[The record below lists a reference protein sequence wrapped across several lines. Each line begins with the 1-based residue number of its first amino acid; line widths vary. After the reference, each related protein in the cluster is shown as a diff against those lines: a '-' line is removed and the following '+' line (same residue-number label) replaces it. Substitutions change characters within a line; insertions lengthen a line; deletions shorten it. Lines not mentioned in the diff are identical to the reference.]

1 MILRKRNSD
10 IAAGKESKRRVLA
23 TTLVMLIAVTLQV
36 GFWEKTYMNLPQ
48 LGILKPVPSN
58 LEAEALSFGDK
69 QLYFRAQ
76 ALNLQFMGDTW
87 GRSTPLKD
95 YDYKEVYKW
104 LSFLDKYDPKS
115 DILPSAAAYYYAKTQ
130 RPSDVRYLLD
140 YLEERADK
148 DLEANW
154 WWLSQSIYLAN
165 SVLQDR
171 PRAARMAAKLRS
183 VKADIPIWARQMEA
197 FVQEDLGDKEKS
209 ADVMCEVIRNY
220 KNFESLPKEEI
231 DYFVYFF
238 QERLKTWKGKE
249 NELIEYCAMRE
260 AARRAQAS
268 AAANE
273 ASVPATPVAG
283 VSPNAAAGTPVK

>member
-1 MILRKRNSD
+1 MRTN
-10 IAAGKESKRRVLA
+10 KRRMLA
-23 TTLVMLIAVTLQV
+23 TTLVILLALALQV
-36 GFWEKTYMNLPQ
+36 GFWEKTYLTLPK
-48 LGILKPVPSN
+48 LGILEPVPSDM
-58 LEAEALSFGDK
+58 EAEALSFGDK

-115 DILPSAAAYYYAKTQ
+115 NMLPSAAAYYYSKTQ
-130 RPSDVRYLLD
+130 RSSDVKYLLD
-140 YLEERADK
+140 YIEERAVK
-148 DLEANW
+148 DPEANW

-165 SVLQDR
+165 SILKDR
-171 PRAARMAAKLRS
+171 PRAARMAALLRT

-197 FVQEDLGDKEKS
+197 FIQEDLGDKEKS
-209 ADVMCEVIRNY
+209 ADVMCEVISNY

-231 DYFVYFF
+231 DFFVYFF

-249 NELIEYCAMRE
+249 NQLIEYCAVR
-260 AARRAQAS
+260 
-268 AAANE
+268 AAAHKMQAQNSASQPPAE
-273 ASVPATPVAG
+273 AVVPATPATA
-283 VSPNAAAGTPVK
+283 N